1 MTGDQAAL
9 INSSA
14 GLRLIAQ
21 LALLNR
27 GDFKRLRAFIAESYT
42 PAALEVEILPAR
54 LAALRG
60 QYASGGPLRIYQVI
74 AADKH
79 RVIAL
84 TQARR
89 SGALFY
95 TELAVEA
102 DYPHR
107 IADFVHRPLPPEEQQ
122 ADA

>member
-1 MTGDQAAL
+1 MNSDQAAL
-9 INSSA
+9 TRSSA
-14 GLRLIAQ
+14 GMRLIAQ
-21 LALLNR
+21 LTLFNR
-27 GDFKRLRAFIAESYT
+27 GDFKRLRAFIAESYA
-42 PAALEVEILPAR
+42 PAALQAEILPAR

-60 QYASGGPLRIYQVI
+60 QFASGGPLRVCQVI

-95 TELAVEA
+95 TELAVEE

-107 IADFVHRPLPPEEQQ
+107 ITDYVHRPLAAPE
-122 ADA
+122 